1 MKSEIDELF
10 AAREQ
15 EQREI
20 EEAKERKAQ
29 AESQRR
35 QRGVEIFQQ
44 HLTPLLV
51 DTVTDLKARNEEAT
65 VSTDYAG
72 VIPTASLSVRISM
85 GRRANYQEST
95 LKFQML
101 MNGYIQATYV
111 VWGSKGKVESFEPN
125 APMISSAEISQEW
138 CKKAVVDFLAAVLKQ
153 I

>member
-20 EEAKERKAQ
+20 AEAKERKAQ
-29 AESQRR
+29 AEIQRR
-35 QRGVEIFQQ
+35 QLGAQIFQQ
-44 HLTPLLV
+44 HLTPVLN
-51 DTVTDLKARNEEAT
+51 DTVTELNARNEKAK
-65 VSTDYAG
+65 VSTDYAA
-72 VIPTASLSVRISM
+72 VLPTASLTVLISM

-101 MNGYIQATYV
+101 MNGYVQATYV

-125 APMISSAEISQEW
+125 APMISSAEISHEW
-138 CKKAVVDFLAAVLKQ
+138 CKKAVVEFLATVLKQ